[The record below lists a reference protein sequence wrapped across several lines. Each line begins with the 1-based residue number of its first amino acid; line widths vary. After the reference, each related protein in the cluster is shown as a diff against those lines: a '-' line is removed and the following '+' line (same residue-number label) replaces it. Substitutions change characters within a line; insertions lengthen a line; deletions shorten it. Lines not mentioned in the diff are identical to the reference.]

1 MDEKEIYI
9 IEKVGELFKKYG
21 IKSVS
26 MDDIAQ
32 QLSISKKTLYQY
44 VKDKA
49 DLVAKVVN
57 SHHCEEDKKCIE
69 VANSNLNAIDS
80 LIEVSKYLIEMLK
93 GINPPILYDL
103 RKYYP
108 ELTKELVVNHKEH
121 VYENIRSNF
130 LKGINEGLY
139 RNDLNPDIITAIYVK
154 RMDDIFFEDDDYLN
168 KFPQHEMFTHLFVY
182 HIRGISSPK
191 GLKYFEN
198 RIKNEPL
205 IYNL

>member
-1 MDEKEIYI
+1 MEEKELFI
-9 IEKVGELFKKYG
+9 IEKSGELFKKYG

-44 VKDKA
+44 FKDKA
-49 DLVAKVVN
+49 DLVVKVVN
-57 SHHCEEDKKCIE
+57 SHNCDQDQKFIE
-69 VANSNLNAIDS
+69 IINSNLNAIDS
-80 LIEVSKYLIEMLK
+80 LIEVSKHLIEMLK

-108 ELTKELVVNHKEH
+108 ELTKDLIVNRKEH
-121 VYENIRSNF
+121 VYDNIKNNL

-139 RNDLNPDIITAIYVK
+139 RDDLNPDIITAIYVK
-154 RMDDIFFEDDDYLN
+154 RMDDVFFEDDIYLN
-168 KFPQHEMFTHLFVY
+168 KFPQHEMFTQLFIY
-182 HIRGISSPK
+182 HIRGIASSK

-205 IYNL
+205 I